1 MLTGKRSHQLFL
13 DCVPDFAVICSAVS
27 CSSCRVARSRENLLV
42 DIDLSSSSY
51 DKSVQTSKSKFF
63 HKRIFFH
70 LERPSNS
77 GSTRQGLCLAQ
88 HSCIKQAY
96 LLNTGPLK
104 IRRNQILEFSKR
116 YLRRTVLSAHLS
128 LDFQKRPS
136 STASM
141 SACNSAKS
149 KNFCR
154 STSLP
159 DSKGTLGSH
168 FVFRTTGN
176 ISLMI
181 GIIRKMVYA
190 LGELVHQ
197 ALDAPGVISLHS
209 GAFHRAMICSRAT

>member
-13 DCVPDFAVICSAVS
+13 NCVPDFAIICSAVS

-104 IRRNQILEFSKR
+104 IRRNQILEFR
-116 YLRRTVLSAHLS
+116 L
-128 LDFQKRPS
+128 PE
-136 STASM
+136 ASI
-141 SACNSAKS
+141 
-149 KNFCR
+149 FDGER
-154 STSLP
+154 VRLQ
-159 DSKGTLGSH
+159 
-168 FVFRTTGN
+168 
-176 ISLMI
+176 
-181 GIIRKMVYA
+181 
-190 LGELVHQ
+190 LGEIKEFLQVDFAARFQGH
-197 ALDAPGVISLHS
+197 LGVPLCLQNNWEHFSDDRHHPENGL
-209 GAFHRAMICSRAT
+209 CSW